1 MRCKYFDIAKG
12 LLIII
17 VIIHHIPAVATSLN
31 QSDAVLEYVDGID
44 FLYRGFFMPAFFF
57 ITGCCSNFSKDF
69 KPFIISNANGLLIPA
84 ITIGLFC
91 QVIQMIY
98 PPHDFYVNIKSWIYC
113 GGAFWFLPALFLSKL
128 IMWIINKFL
137 NHSDLLKIFLMFVL
151 GLLTSVLA
159 TEHFKFNPWYFQQAI
174 LLTPFLYIGTLFK
187 TRQFSKSQLFIL
199 GGAYLIFICFL
210 RSFDYIFPTATM
222 VLKLDV

>member
-1 MRCKYFDIAKG
+1 
-12 LLIII
+12 
-17 VIIHHIPAVATSLN
+17 
-31 QSDAVLEYVDGID
+31 
-44 FLYRGFFMPAFFF
+44 
-57 ITGCCSNFSKDF
+57 
-69 KPFIISNANGLLIPA
+69 
-84 ITIGLFC
+84 
-91 QVIQMIY
+91 MIY
-98 PPHDFYVNIKSWIYC
+98 LPYDFYVNIKSFIYC
-113 GGAFWFLPALFLSKL
+113 GGAFLFLPALFLSKL

-199 GGAYLIFICFL
+199 GG
-210 RSFDYIFPTATM
+210 YI
-222 VLKLDV
+222 